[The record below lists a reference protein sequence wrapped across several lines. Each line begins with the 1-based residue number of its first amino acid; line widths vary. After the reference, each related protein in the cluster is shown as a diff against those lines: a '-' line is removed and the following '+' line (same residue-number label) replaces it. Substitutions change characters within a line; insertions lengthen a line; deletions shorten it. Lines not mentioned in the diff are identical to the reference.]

1 MSAHGTVI
9 IGAGQ
14 AGYQV
19 AAQLRQKGYS
29 DPVILI
35 GDEAH
40 IPYQQPP
47 LSKAY
52 LKGELDGDR
61 LPFRPA
67 DFYENKDIDL
77 RLSEAVTAIDTS
89 AKTVQTAKSS
99 QSYDKL
105 VIATGGTPRR
115 IPMPDRLADK
125 TFTLKTR
132 DDADALGEALSTAQS
147 IAIVGAGFIG
157 LEVAATA
164 AQAGKQVTVF
174 EMQDRIL
181 ARVASPAV
189 SAALEA
195 SRTKKRGAIGL
206 RAAQGSSW
214 LPSESQ
220 FFFSD
225 P

>member
-19 AAQLRQKGYS
+19 AAQLRQKGYA

-89 AKTVQTAKSS
+89 AKTVQTAKGSL
-99 QSYDKL
+99 SYDKL
-105 VIATGGTPRR
+105 VIATGGTP
-115 IPMPDRLADK
+115 D
-125 TFTLKTR
+125 
-132 DDADALGEALSTAQS
+132 GSS
-147 IAIVGAGFIG
+147 GCGARS
-157 LEVAATA
+157 VAPS
-164 AQAGKQVTVF
+164 GY
-174 EMQDRIL
+174 M
-181 ARVASPAV
+181 S
-189 SAALEA
+189 
-195 SRTKKRGAIGL
+195 KKRRGEYHGMCG
-206 RAAQGSSW
+206 R
-214 LPSESQ
+214 
-220 FFFSD
+220 
-225 P
+225 